1 MAEARDRVMGFA
13 GSDAGANR
21 AESRAPRNRIHAS
34 PKPANTICSYRLPPT
49 LSFGGRLK
57 AECHPPEIRQAKQR
71 NFNVGKTNKQLL
83 EQNSRQPPGQL
94 KQRLALVRLAFQQLG
109 TICCDDRHYLL
120 TVYLFTQQ
128 NLLFRLPDFAALSRL
143 PSIRIQICLH
153 FDLLL
158 ILIKGLPIVPPNTQI
173 VKFKVIEIQKF
184 YLYGANKEMRIPD
197 SVVVCAECIERSPKT
212 TIDIDKKKSN
222 IL

>member
-34 PKPANTICSYRLPPT
+34 PKPANTICSYRVPPT

-57 AECHPPEIRQAKQR
+57 AECHPPEIAKQKQR
-71 NFNVGKTNKQLL
+71 NFNLGKTNKQLL

-94 KQRLALVRLAFQQLG
+94 KQRLALVRLALQQLE

-128 NLLFRLPDFAALSRL
+128 SLLFRLPDFAALSRL
-143 PSIRIQICLH
+143 PSIRIKAC
-153 FDLLL
+153 
-158 ILIKGLPIVPPNTQI
+158 PIVPPNTQI
-173 VKFKVIEIQKF
+173 ARFKVTEAQKF
-184 YLYGANKEMRIPD
+184 YLRANREMRIPA
-197 SVVVCAECIERSPKT
+197 SVVGKT
-212 TIDIDKKKSN
+212 RRCTDVQLDNLIPHINNLSSEATLN
-222 IL
+222 V

>member
-21 AESRAPRNRIHAS
+21 AESRASRNRIHAS
-34 PKPANTICSYRLPPT
+34 PKPANTICSYRVPPT
-49 LSFGGRLK
+49 LSFGGRLE
-57 AECHPPEIRQAKQR
+57 AECHPPDTKQR
-71 NFNVGKTNKQLL
+71 NFNVDKTNKQLL

-94 KQRLALVRLAFQQLG
+94 KQRLALVRLALQQLG

-128 NLLFRLPDFAALSRL
+128 NLLFRLPDFTALSRL
-143 PSIRIQICLH
+143 PSIR
-153 FDLLL
+153 L

-173 VKFKVIEIQKF
+173 VKFKVTEIQKF
-184 YLYGANKEMRIPD
+184 YLGANKEMRIPD
-197 SVVVCAECIERSPKT
+197 SVVSKT
-212 TIDIDKKKSN
+212 RRCTDVQLDI
-222 IL
+222 IYTY

>member
-34 PKPANTICSYRLPPT
+34 PKPANTICSYRVPPT
-49 LSFGGRLK
+49 LSFDGRLK

-83 EQNSRQPPGQL
+83 EQNSWQPPGQL
-94 KQRLALVRLAFQQLG
+94 KQRLALVRLALQQLG

-143 PSIRIQICLH
+143 P
-153 FDLLL
+153 
-158 ILIKGLPIVPPNTQI
+158 
-173 VKFKVIEIQKF
+173 VIIAF
-184 YLYGANKEMRIPD
+184 FFFF
-197 SVVVCAECIERSPKT
+197 
-212 TIDIDKKKSN
+212 
-222 IL
+222 